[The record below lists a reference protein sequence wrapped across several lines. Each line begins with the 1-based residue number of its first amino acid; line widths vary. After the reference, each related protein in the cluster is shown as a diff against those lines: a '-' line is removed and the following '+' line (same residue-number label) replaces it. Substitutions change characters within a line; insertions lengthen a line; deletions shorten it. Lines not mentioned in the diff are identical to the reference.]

1 MTRLGFT
8 VAAILSALAVCAAPA
23 GAQTPFDPPRLPDG
37 RPDLQGV
44 WDFRTLTPLERP
56 ADLADQ
62 AVYREEE
69 AAAIEA
75 EAAAQSAASLA
86 PTTERSV
93 LPVGGDVGAY
103 NSYWMDQG
111 ARLVED
117 QRTSLIVDPPD
128 GRVPPLQPG
137 AVNQVLSLS
146 EDVGGSLPVRV
157 RSAGISADSH
167 EARGLAERCIL
178 GFNTGPPILPGFYNQ
193 NVQLFQTGDHL
204 VILHEMIHDARIVP
218 LDGRAHVAEGIRQWM
233 GDSRGYWDGD
243 TLVVE
248 TTNFTDKVASFNP
261 TVATAA
267 RHRRHPAPD
276 GALQPRGRGHP
287 SVRVH
292 RERPD
297 DLHAAVQRG
306 PADEA
311 GRHAV
316 RVRVPRRK
324 LRAVQPV
331 GRRAAGGAEERRRV
345 IRRGGRRPGRPTR
358 GIAGVRAADGAD
370 ARPPTARRP
379 PPRGRRPGCPPCRSC
394 PRGRRTRT
402 PRPRTS
408 SGSPA
413 RSRATATSSGPS
425 P

>member
-1 MTRLGFT
+1 MTRPGFI
-8 VAAILSALAVCAAPA
+8 VAAILSALAVGAAPA

-75 EAAAQSAASLA
+75 EAAAQSAAALA

-146 EDVGGSLPVRV
+146 EDVGGTLPVRV

-167 EARGLAERCIL
+167 EARGLAERCLL

-193 NVQLFQTGDHL
+193 NIQLFQTGDHL

-218 LDGRAHVAEGIRQWM
+218 LDGRAHVPEGIRQWM
-233 GDSRGYWDGD
+233 GDSRGHWDGD

-248 TTNFTDKVASFNP
+248 TANFTDKVASFNP
-261 TVATAA
+261 TVAI
-267 RHRRHPAPD
+267 
-276 GALQPRGRGHP
+276 
-287 SVRVH
+287 
-292 RERPD
+292 
-297 DLHAAVQRG
+297 
-306 PADEA
+306 
-311 GRHAV
+311 
-316 RVRVPRRK
+316 
-324 LRAVQPV
+324 
-331 GRRAAGGAEERRRV
+331 AAGTGATLHLTERFSLVAEDTLRYEYTVNDPTTFTRPFTALLLMKRGGTLFEYACHEGNYGLYNQLAGARQEERRASD
-345 IRRGGRRPGRPTR
+345 GG
-358 GIAGVRAADGAD
+358 
-370 ARPPTARRP
+370 
-379 PPRGRRPGCPPCRSC
+379 
-394 PRGRRTRT
+394 
-402 PRPRTS
+402 
-408 SGSPA
+408 
-413 RSRATATSSGPS
+413 
-425 P
+425 

>member
-1 MTRLGFT
+1 MTRPGFI

-23 GAQTPFDPPRLPDG
+23 GAQTAFDPPRLPDG

-62 AVYREEE
+62 AIYREEE

-75 EAAAQSAASLA
+75 EADAQSAAALA

-137 AVNQVLSLS
+137 AVNQVLSLA

-193 NVQLFQTGDHL
+193 NIQLFQTGDH
-204 VILHEMIHDARIVP
+204 VVVLHEMIHDARIVP
-218 LDGRAHVAEGIRQWM
+218 LDGRDHVPERIRQWM
-233 GDSRGYWDGD
+233 GDSRGYWEGD

-261 TVATAA
+261 TVAI
-267 RHRRHPAPD
+267 
-276 GALQPRGRGHP
+276 
-287 SVRVH
+287 
-292 RERPD
+292 
-297 DLHAAVQRG
+297 
-306 PADEA
+306 
-311 GRHAV
+311 
-316 RVRVPRRK
+316 
-324 LRAVQPV
+324 
-331 GRRAAGGAEERRRV
+331 AAGTGATLHLTERFSLVADDTLQYEYTVNDPTTFTRPFSAV
-345 IRRGGRRPGRPTR
+345 LLMKRGGTLYEYACHEGNY
-358 GIAGVRAADGAD
+358 GLYNQLAGARQEEARASAD
-370 ARPPTARRP
+370 A
-379 PPRGRRPGCPPCRSC
+379 GE
-394 PRGRRTRT
+394 
-402 PRPRTS
+402 
-408 SGSPA
+408 
-413 RSRATATSSGPS
+413 
-425 P
+425 